1 MLALLLLP
9 SPCIAHLLMFASDDS
24 EKRKEQLLALQKSKL
39 ERYEVELTSTRKVG
53 HQLTDCILYYH
64 SVVSHSLH
72 LGVCSTAARDDC
84 FEHLT
89 QSQSEV
95 LSHTHTHAHTHTHTH
110 TYTHTHIH
118 THTHT
123 HTHIHTH
130 TLTHTHTHTHTRTHA
145 HTHWWKSQGNAFLL
159 YIF

>member
-1 MLALLLLP
+1 
-9 SPCIAHLLMFASDDS
+9 MFAPDDS

-72 LGVCSTAARDDC
+72 AGVCSTAARGDC

-95 LSHTHTHAHTHTHTH
+95 LSHTHT
-110 TYTHTHIH
+110 
-118 THTHT
+118 
-123 HTHIHTH
+123 
-130 TLTHTHTHTHTRTHA
+130 RTHA
-145 HTHWWKSQGNAFLL
+145 HTHIDGKAKVMPFSYNIYFRKRLSSVNSGRSEHHHRTEFL
-159 YIF
+159 YTS